1 MKLKHLNLVGAD
13 IERTDLSSFST
24 YVQTLKLAAAK
35 SDNVKEIAEL
45 RAKLTAAE
53 TTYKKLKEE
62 WLGNFQ
68 FANELQRE
76 TFTKRPSEMDA
87 RKRAYLSDFDYQTLM
102 MQVRSSERQLFD
114 QPVKTQEEIIAEA
127 VKKGVAAEL
136 PRAIEQQRR
145 KQAEAEALQ
154 AKINELKKKPGLDPD
169 VAKKVAEDEQRQEE
183 LDNLQKQLADLD
195 A

>member
-1 MKLKHLNLVGAD
+1 M
-13 IERTDLSSFST
+13 
-24 YVQTLKLAAAK
+24 AAAK